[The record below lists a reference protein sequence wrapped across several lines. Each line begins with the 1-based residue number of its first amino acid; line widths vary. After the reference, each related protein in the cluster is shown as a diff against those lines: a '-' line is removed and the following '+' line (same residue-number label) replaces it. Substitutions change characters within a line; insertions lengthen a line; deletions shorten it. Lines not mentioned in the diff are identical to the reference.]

1 MVGAFSFEGPSVV
14 LQQVRVRLT
23 DKMGM
28 TDMVLKVNFLTFK
41 NVGRRAPIY
50 LENTTP
56 PYSFMRHPNMWVFN
70 HSFPLWV
77 SGSIIR
83 HVGEGPLVPHLVS
96 TC

>member
-28 TDMVLKVNFLTFK
+28 TDMVLRVNFLTFK

-56 PYSFMRHPNMWVFN
+56 P
-70 HSFPLWV
+70 
-77 SGSIIR
+77 
-83 HVGEGPLVPHLVS
+83 
-96 TC
+96 

>member
-23 DKMGM
+23 HKMVV
-28 TDMVLKVNFLTFK
+28 TDMVLRENFLTFK

-56 PYSFMRHPNMWVFN
+56 PYSFMRHPEYVGFQ
-70 HSFPLWV
+70 PLLP
-77 SGSIIR
+77 
-83 HVGEGPLVPHLVS
+83 PLGFRVDNPARG
-96 TC
+96 